1 MPSDSRKPQGLKPH
15 SSEGRNGMAEAMP
28 SRALQG
34 ASTRGENEGKS
45 HEASRFAPTRLEAEA
60 TGSRGHSPSSSMSA
74 YGISSRLG
82 WLPQITLWRVIVAII
97 VVMGAYATYARFALG
112 LEASTHLT
120 DLQPWGLW
128 VGLGTLCGV
137 GLSAG
142 GFAIAAAVYLL
153 GFERYRPVLR
163 TAVLVSFLGY
173 LSVIVGMLYELG
185 LPWRIW
191 HPIVMWNRH
200 SVLFEVSWCVMLY
213 SSVLALEFSP
223 ALVERIP
230 WKRAREWYLKWHH
243 EILIGL
249 VLVGT
254 VLSSL
259 HQSFLGGLY
268 LLTEG
273 KLHPLWYSPYLP
285 SLFYLS
291 AIPAG
296 LAATVIALY
305 LSVRSL
311 GARID
316 LRLLEEVSRVITP
329 LLIIYALFR
338 GVDLYSHGGWK
349 FLWMWGEET
358 LSFWVE
364 VGLFVVV
371 PAILLS
377 WQKVKDNPLY
387 LYWTCCLV
395 VMGFMANRLNVSIT
409 GLQASSRIYYVPKW
423 TEFALTVATVTAA
436 VLAFRYAVIY
446 LDIVP
451 KSPQRPRWMV
461 TSAAADA

>member
-1 MPSDSRKPQGLKPH
+1 MI
-15 SSEGRNGMAEAMP
+15 
-28 SRALQG
+28 
-34 ASTRGENEGKS
+34 NEKQV
-45 HEASRFAPTRLEAEA
+45 AAQRLEPV
-60 TGSRGHSPSSSMSA
+60 SSPA
-74 YGISSRLG
+74 WKGNVKHAG
-82 WLPQITLWRVIVAII
+82 NNWTAQITLWRVIVAVIFI
-97 VVMGAYATYARFALG
+97 AGLYATYARFALG
-112 LEASTHLT
+112 LGASTHLT
-120 DLQPWGLW
+120 DPQPWGLW

-163 TAVLVSFLGY
+163 TAVTVSFLGY
-173 LSVIVGMLYELG
+173 LTVMVGVLYELG

-191 HPIVMWNRH
+191 HPIVMWNRR
-200 SVLFEVSWCVMLY
+200 SLLFEVSWCVMLY

-223 ALVERIP
+223 ALVEKIP
-230 WKRAREWYLKWHH
+230 WKRARQWYLKWHH

-249 VLVGT
+249 VLAGT

-273 KLHPLWYSPYLP
+273 KLDPLWYSPYLP

-296 LAATVIALY
+296 LAASMIAIY

-311 GARID
+311 EAKVD
-316 LRLLEEVSRVITP
+316 LRILSEVSQVITP
-329 LLIIYALFR
+329 MLMIYALFR
-338 GVDLYSHGGWK
+338 GVDLVTHGGWK
-349 FLWMWGEET
+349 YLGLWREET

-364 VGLFVVV
+364 IGLFVVAPV
-371 PAILLS
+371 ILLS
-377 WQKVKDNPLY
+377 RKKIRTTPLY

-395 VMGFMANRLNVSIT
+395 VMGFVANRLNVSIT
-409 GLQASSRIYYVPKW
+409 GLQASSGFYYVPKW
-423 TEFALTVATVTAA
+423 TEFALTIATVTAA
-436 VLAFRYAVIY
+436 VLAFRYAVMY
-446 LDIVP
+446 LEILP
-451 KSPQRPRWMV
+451 KFPQRSRWMV

>member
-1 MPSDSRKPQGLKPH
+1 MLESSEKQEARGLKLLSSAANSGMAKAMPSHSDRAM
-15 SSEGRNGMAEAMP
+15 SSEADRAMP
-28 SRALQG
+28 SRAH
-34 ASTRGENEGKS
+34 AMDRGGEGED
-45 HEASRFAPTRLEAEA
+45 EASLFSVRRWIA
-60 TGSRGHSPSSSMSA
+60 
-74 YGISSRLG
+74 
-82 WLPQITLWRVIVAII
+82 QITLWRVIVALIF
-97 VVMGAYATYARFALG
+97 VAGAYATYARFALG
-112 LEASTHLT
+112 FAASTNLT
-120 DLQPWGLW
+120 DPQPWGLW

-153 GFERYRPVLR
+153 GFERYRPLLR
-163 TAVLVSFLGY
+163 TAVTVSFLGY
-173 LSVIVGMLYELG
+173 LSVMVGMMYELG

-213 SSVLALEFSP
+213 STVLALEFSP
-223 ALVERIP
+223 ALVEKIP

-273 KLHPLWYSPYLP
+273 KLDPLWYSPYLP

-296 LAATVIALY
+296 LAATMIAIY

-311 GARID
+311 DVKVD
-316 LRLLEEVSRVITP
+316 LGILSEVSQVIAP
-329 LLIIYALFR
+329 MLIIYALFR
-338 GVDLYSHGGWK
+338 GVDLFTHGGSKYLLTWR
-349 FLWMWGEET
+349 EET
-358 LSFWVE
+358 ISFWVE
-364 VGLFVVV
+364 IALFVFAPV
-371 PAILLS
+371 ILLS
-377 WQKVKDNPLY
+377 REKIRNNPLY

-423 TEFALTVATVTAA
+423 TEFALTLATITAA
-436 VLAFRYAVIY
+436 VLAFRYAVMY
-446 LDIVP
+446 LEILP

-461 TSAAADA
+461 KSAAADA